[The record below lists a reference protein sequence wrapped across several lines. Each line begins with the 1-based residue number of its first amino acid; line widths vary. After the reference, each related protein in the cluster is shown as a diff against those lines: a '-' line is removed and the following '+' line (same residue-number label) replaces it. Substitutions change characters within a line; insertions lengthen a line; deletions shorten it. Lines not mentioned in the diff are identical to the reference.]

1 MPKAQSLMREM
12 GESKA
17 RILILICIPPHL
29 LFRTWARWL
38 RFSSIYFLPH
48 PSPTAGS
55 WSHWPG
61 GTLLGRRPTLRR
73 LDLGKSPAQALE
85 AGALRLGWKF
95 WGPQYPE
102 CDLEEAHR
110 PQVCIFP

>member
-1 MPKAQSLMREM
+1 MAKPVAKGTEFNEGDGRVQ
-12 GESKA
+12 GKNTN
-17 RILILICIPPHL
+17 PHL
-29 LFRTWARWL
+29 HPTSAPLSYVG
-38 RFSSIYFLPH
+38 SSVYFLPH

-73 LDLGKSPAQALE
+73 RDLGKSPAQALE

-102 CDLEEAHR
+102 CDPEEAHR